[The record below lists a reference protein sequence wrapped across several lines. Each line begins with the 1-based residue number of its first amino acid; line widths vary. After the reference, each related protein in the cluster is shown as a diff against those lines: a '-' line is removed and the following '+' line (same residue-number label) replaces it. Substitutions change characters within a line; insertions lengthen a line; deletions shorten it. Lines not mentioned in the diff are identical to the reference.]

1 MKLETMVLGP
11 LATNC
16 YILWDEQTMEAAVID
31 PGADSNLILDYI
43 ERCHFHVRAI
53 LLTHGHF
60 DHCMGLEED
69 HIGGLKVLHERTGAP
84 VYVSKAD
91 STDPAE
97 MTHGR
102 LIFTNTYEDG
112 DELTLGHI
120 RIRVIATPGHT
131 PGGVC
136 LLAGDWLFSGD
147 TLFAGSCGRTDF
159 KGGDQ
164 RAMMESLRRL
174 GQLPGNLRVL
184 PGHMEESTLDA
195 ERQWNPWMREAL
207 KA

>member
-1 MKLETMVLGP
+1 MKLKTMVLGP

-16 YILWDEQTMEAAVID
+16 YILWDEQTKDAAVID
-31 PGADSNLILDYI
+31 PGASGQKIADFLTASGLTL
-43 ERCHFHVRAI
+43 RMI
-53 LLTHGHF
+53 LLTHSHY
-60 DHCMGLEED
+60 D
-69 HIGGLKVLHERTGAP
+69 HIGGLRQLHELTGAP
-84 VYVSKAD
+84 VWVSTAD

-102 LIFTNTYEDG
+102 LIFTNTYDDG
-112 DELTLGHI
+112 AELTLGSIKIH
-120 RIRVIATPGHT
+120 VIATPGHT

-147 TLFAGSCGRTDF
+147 TLFAGACGRTDF
-159 KGGDQ
+159 RGGDQ
-164 RAMMESLRRL
+164 QAMLASLRRL

-195 ERQWNPWMREAL
+195 ERQYNPWMREAL

>member
-31 PGADSNLILDYI
+31 PGAAGQKIADDLAQNGLTL
-43 ERCHFHVRAI
+43 RMI
-53 LLTHGHF
+53 LLTHAHY
-60 DHCMGLEED
+60 D

-131 PGGVC
+131 PGSVC
-136 LLAGDWLFSGD
+136 LLAGDVLFSGD

-159 KGGDQ
+159 QGGD
-164 RAMMESLRRL
+164 RAAMMASMKKL
-174 GQLPGNLRVL
+174 GRLPGNLRVL
-184 PGHMEESTLDA
+184 PGHMEETTLDE
-195 ERQWNPWMREAL
+195 ERRYNPWMREAL

>member
-11 LATNC
+11 LETNC
-16 YILWDEQTMEAAVID
+16 YLLWDEQTMEAAVID
-31 PGADSNLILDYI
+31 PGASGQKIADRLAQNGLML
-43 ERCHFHVRAI
+43 RMI
-53 LLTHGHF
+53 LLTHAHF
-60 DHCMGLEED
+60 D
-69 HIGGLKVLHERTGAP
+69 HIGGLQQLHELTGAP
-84 VYVSKAD
+84 VWVSKID
-91 STDPAE
+91 ST
-97 MTHGR
+97 
-102 LIFTNTYEDG
+102 

-120 RIRVIATPGHT
+120 KIHVIATPGHT

-164 RAMMESLRRL
+164 QAMMASLKKL
-174 GQLPGNLRVL
+174 GQLPGNFRVL

-195 ERQWNPWMREAL
+195 ERQVNPWMREAL

>member
-16 YILWDEQTMEAAVID
+16 YILWDEQTKDAAVID
-31 PGADSNLILDYI
+31 PGASGQKIADFLTASGLTL
-43 ERCHFHVRAI
+43 RMI
-53 LLTHGHF
+53 LLTHSHY
-60 DHCMGLEED
+60 D
-69 HIGGLKVLHERTGAP
+69 HIGGLRQLHELTGAP
-84 VYVSKAD
+84 VWVSTAD

-102 LIFTNTYEDG
+102 LIFTNTYDDG
-112 DELTLGHI
+112 DELTLGSIKIH
-120 RIRVIATPGHT
+120 VIATPGHT
-131 PGGVC
+131 LGGVC

-159 KGGDQ
+159 RGGDQ
-164 RAMMESLRRL
+164 QAMLASLRRL

-195 ERQWNPWMREAL
+195 ERQYNPWMREAL

>member
-16 YILWDEQTMEAAVID
+16 YILWDEQTKDAAVID
-31 PGADSNLILDYI
+31 PGASGQKIADFLTAIGLTL
-43 ERCHFHVRAI
+43 RMI
-53 LLTHGHF
+53 LLTHSHY
-60 DHCMGLEED
+60 D
-69 HIGGLKVLHERTGAP
+69 HIGGLRQLHELTGAP
-84 VYVSKAD
+84 VWVSTAD
-91 STDPAE
+91 SADPAE

-102 LIFTNTYEDG
+102 LIFTNTYDDG
-112 DELTLGHI
+112 DELTLGSIKIH
-120 RIRVIATPGHT
+120 VIATPGHT

-159 KGGDQ
+159 RGGDQ
-164 RAMMESLRRL
+164 QAMLASLRRL

-195 ERQWNPWMREAL
+195 ERQYNPWMREAL

>member
-1 MKLETMVLGP
+1 M
-11 LATNC
+11 
-16 YILWDEQTMEAAVID
+16 
-31 PGADSNLILDYI
+31 
-43 ERCHFHVRAI
+43 I
-53 LLTHGHF
+53 LLTHSHY
-60 DHCMGLEED
+60 D
-69 HIGGLKVLHERTGAP
+69 HIGGLRQLHELTGAP
-84 VYVSKAD
+84 VWVSTAD
-91 STDPAE
+91 SADPAE

-102 LIFTNTYEDG
+102 LIFTNTYDDG
-112 DELTLGHI
+112 AALTLGSIKIH
-120 RIRVIATPGHT
+120 VIATPGHT

-159 KGGDQ
+159 RGGDQ
-164 RAMMESLRRL
+164 QAMLASLRRL

-195 ERQWNPWMREAL
+195 ERQYNPWMREAL

>member
-31 PGADSNLILDYI
+31 PGASGQKIADFLTANGLTL
-43 ERCHFHVRAI
+43 RMI
-53 LLTHGHF
+53 LLTHSHY
-60 DHCMGLEED
+60 D
-69 HIGGLKVLHERTGAP
+69 HIGGLRQLHELTGAP
-84 VYVSKAD
+84 VWVSKID
-91 STDPAE
+91 SADPAG

-102 LIFTNTYEDG
+102 LIFTDTYEDG
-112 DELTLGHI
+112 NELTLGTI
-120 RIRVIATPGHT
+120 KIRVIATPGHT

-164 RAMMESLRRL
+164 QAMMASLKKL

-195 ERQWNPWMREAL
+195 ERQVNPWMREAL

>member
-16 YILWDEQTMEAAVID
+16 YLLWDERTMEAAVVD
-31 PGADSNLILDYI
+31 PGASGQKIADRLKEHGLTL
-43 ERCHFHVRAI
+43 RMI
-53 LLTHGHF
+53 LLTHAHY
-60 DHCMGLEED
+60 D
-69 HIGGLKVLHERTGAP
+69 HIGGLKLLHELTGAP
-84 VYVSKAD
+84 VYVSTAD
-91 STDPAE
+91 STDPAG

-102 LIFTNTYEDG
+102 LVFTNTYDDG
-112 DELTLGHI
+112 DELTLGSI
-120 RIRVIATPGHT
+120 RIRVLATPGHT

-136 LLAGDWLFSGD
+136 LLADGLLFSGD

-159 KGGDQ
+159 QGGDSA
-164 RAMMESLRRL
+164 AMMASLKKL

-184 PGHMEESTLDA
+184 PGHMEESTLDE
-195 ERQWNPWMREAL
+195 ERQHNPWMREAL

>member
-16 YILWDEQTMEAAVID
+16 YILWDEQTKEAAVID
-31 PGADSNLILDYI
+31 PGASGQKIADLLAENGLTL
-43 ERCHFHVRAI
+43 RMI
-53 LLTHGHF
+53 LLTHAHY
-60 DHCMGLEED
+60 D
-69 HIGGLKVLHERTGAP
+69 HIGGLKALHELTGAP
-84 VYVSKAD
+84 VWVSTAD
-91 STDPAE
+91 STDPAG
-97 MTHGR
+97 MSHGR
-102 LIFTNTYEDG
+102 LIFTNTYDDG
-112 DELTLGHI
+112 DELTLGSLKIH
-120 RIRVIATPGHT
+120 VIATPGHT

-159 KGGDQ
+159 QGGDSA
-164 RAMMESLRRL
+164 AMLASLKRL
-174 GQLPGNLRVL
+174 GQLPGDLRVL
-184 PGHMEESTLDA
+184 PGHMEQTSLEA

>member
-11 LATNC
+11 LETNC
-16 YILWDEQTMEAAVID
+16 YLLWDEQTMEAAVID
-31 PGADSNLILDYI
+31 PGASGQKIADRLEQNGLML
-43 ERCHFHVRAI
+43 RMI
-53 LLTHGHF
+53 LLTHAHF
-60 DHCMGLEED
+60 D
-69 HIGGLKVLHERTGAP
+69 HIGGLQQLHELTGAP
-84 VYVSKAD
+84 VWVSKID

-120 RIRVIATPGHT
+120 KIHVIATPGHT

-147 TLFAGSCGRTDF
+147 TLFCGAFGRTDF
-159 KGGDQ
+159 PGGS
-164 RAMMESLRRL
+164 MNEMVKSLKRL
-174 GQLPGNLRVL
+174 DTLPADTLVF
-184 PGHMEESTLDA
+184 PGHMQFTEIGEEQRGIL
-195 ERQWNPWMREAL
+195 RRIG
-207 KA
+207 

>member
-16 YILWDEQTMEAAVID
+16 YILWDEQTNEAAVID
-31 PGADSNLILDYI
+31 PGAAGQKIADFLAAHGLTL
-43 ERCHFHVRAI
+43 RMI
-53 LLTHGHF
+53 LLTHAHY
-60 DHCMGLEED
+60 D
-69 HIGGLKVLHERTGAP
+69 HIGGLKLLHELTGAP
-84 VYVSKAD
+84 VYVSTAD
-91 STDPAE
+91 STDPAG

-102 LIFTNTYEDG
+102 LIFTNTYDDG
-112 DELTLGHI
+112 DELTLGSI

-136 LLAGDWLFSGD
+136 LLAGDLLFSGD

-159 KGGDQ
+159 QGGDSA
-164 RAMMESLRRL
+164 AMMASLRKL
-174 GQLPGNLRVL
+174 GQLPGNPQVL
-184 PGHMEESTLDA
+184 PGHMESSTLDD
-195 ERQWNPWMREAL
+195 ERQYNPWMREAL

>member
-1 MKLETMVLGP
+1 MKLKTMVLGP

-16 YILWDEQTMEAAVID
+16 YILWDEQTKDAAVID
-31 PGADSNLILDYI
+31 PGASGQKIADFLTASGLTL
-43 ERCHFHVRAI
+43 RMI
-53 LLTHGHF
+53 LLTHSHY
-60 DHCMGLEED
+60 D
-69 HIGGLKVLHERTGAP
+69 HIGGLRQLHELTGAP
-84 VYVSKAD
+84 VWVSTAD

-102 LIFTNTYEDG
+102 LIFTNTYDDG
-112 DELTLGHI
+112 DELTLGSIKIH
-120 RIRVIATPGHT
+120 VIATPGHT

-159 KGGDQ
+159 RGGDQ
-164 RAMMESLRRL
+164 QAMLASLRRL

-195 ERQWNPWMREAL
+195 ERQYNPWMREAL

>member
-16 YILWDEQTMEAAVID
+16 YILWDEQTNEAAVID
-31 PGADSNLILDYI
+31 PGAAGQKIADFLAAHGLTL
-43 ERCHFHVRAI
+43 RMI
-53 LLTHGHF
+53 LLTHAHY
-60 DHCMGLEED
+60 D
-69 HIGGLKVLHERTGAP
+69 HIGGLKLLHELTGAP
-84 VYVSKAD
+84 VYVSTAD
-91 STDPAE
+91 STDPAG

-102 LIFTNTYEDG
+102 LIFTNTYDDG
-112 DELTLGHI
+112 DELTLGSI

-136 LLAGDWLFSGD
+136 LLAGDLLFSGD

-159 KGGDQ
+159 QGGDQ
-164 RAMMESLRRL
+164 RAMMASLRKL
-174 GQLPGNLRVL
+174 GQLPGNPQVL
-184 PGHMEESTLDA
+184 PGHMESSTLDD
-195 ERQWNPWMREAL
+195 ERQYNPWMREAL

>member
-16 YILWDEQTMEAAVID
+16 YILWDEQTKDAAVID
-31 PGADSNLILDYI
+31 PGASGQKIADFLSASGLTL
-43 ERCHFHVRAI
+43 RMI
-53 LLTHGHF
+53 LLTHSHY
-60 DHCMGLEED
+60 D
-69 HIGGLKVLHERTGAP
+69 HIGGLRQLHELTGAP
-84 VYVSKAD
+84 VWVSTAD

-102 LIFTNTYEDG
+102 LIFTNTYDDG
-112 DELTLGHI
+112 DELTLGSIKIH
-120 RIRVIATPGHT
+120 VIATPGHT

-159 KGGDQ
+159 RGGDQ
-164 RAMMESLRRL
+164 QAMLASLRRL

-195 ERQWNPWMREAL
+195 ERQYNPWMREAL

>member
-16 YILWDEQTMEAAVID
+16 YILWDEQTKDAAVID
-31 PGADSNLILDYI
+31 PGASGQKIADFLTASGLTL
-43 ERCHFHVRAI
+43 RMI
-53 LLTHGHF
+53 LLTHSHY
-60 DHCMGLEED
+60 D
-69 HIGGLKVLHERTGAP
+69 HIGGLRQLHELTGAP
-84 VYVSKAD
+84 VWVSTAD
-91 STDPAE
+91 SADPAE

-102 LIFTNTYEDG
+102 LIFTNTYDDG
-112 DELTLGHI
+112 DELTLGSIKIH
-120 RIRVIATPGHT
+120 VIATPGHT

-159 KGGDQ
+159 RGGDQ
-164 RAMMESLRRL
+164 QAMLASLRRL

-195 ERQWNPWMREAL
+195 ERQYNPWMREAL

>member
-16 YILWDEQTMEAAVID
+16 YILWDEQTNEAAVID
-31 PGADSNLILDYI
+31 PGAAGQKIADFLAAHGLTL
-43 ERCHFHVRAI
+43 RMI
-53 LLTHGHF
+53 LLTHAHY
-60 DHCMGLEED
+60 D
-69 HIGGLKVLHERTGAP
+69 HIGGLKLLHELTGAP
-84 VYVSKAD
+84 VYVSTAD
-91 STDPAE
+91 STDPAG

-102 LIFTNTYEDG
+102 LIFTNTYDDG
-112 DELTLGHI
+112 DELTLGSI

-136 LLAGDWLFSGD
+136 LLAGGLLFSGD

-159 KGGDQ
+159 QGGDQ
-164 RAMMESLRRL
+164 SAMMASLRKL
-174 GQLPGNLRVL
+174 GQLPGNPQVL
-184 PGHMEESTLDA
+184 PGHMESSTLDD
-195 ERQWNPWMREAL
+195 ERQYNPWMREAL

>member
-31 PGADSNLILDYI
+31 PGASGQKIADFLTANGLTL
-43 ERCHFHVRAI
+43 RMI
-53 LLTHGHF
+53 LLTHAHY
-60 DHCMGLEED
+60 D

-102 LIFTNTYEDG
+102 LIFTDTYEDG
-112 DELTLGHI
+112 DELTLGTI
-120 RIRVIATPGHT
+120 KIRVIATPGHT

-159 KGGDQ
+159 QGGDQ
-164 RAMMESLRRL
+164 QAMMASLRRL

-184 PGHMEESTLDA
+184 PGHMEESTLDE
-195 ERQWNPWMREAL
+195 ERKWNPWMREAL

>member
-16 YILWDEQTMEAAVID
+16 YILWDEQTKDAAVID
-31 PGADSNLILDYI
+31 PGASGQKIADFLTANGLTL
-43 ERCHFHVRAI
+43 RMI
-53 LLTHGHF
+53 LLTHSHY
-60 DHCMGLEED
+60 D
-69 HIGGLKVLHERTGAP
+69 HIGGLRQLHELTGAP
-84 VYVSKAD
+84 VWVSTAD

-102 LIFTNTYEDG
+102 LIFTNTYDDG
-112 DELTLGHI
+112 DELTLGSIKIH
-120 RIRVIATPGHT
+120 VIATPGHT

-164 RAMMESLRRL
+164 QAMMASLRRL

-195 ERQWNPWMREAL
+195 ERQYNPWMREAL

>member
-16 YILWDEQTMEAAVID
+16 SILWDEQTKDAAVID
-31 PGADSNLILDYI
+31 PGASGQKIADFLTASGLTL
-43 ERCHFHVRAI
+43 RMI
-53 LLTHGHF
+53 LLTHSHY
-60 DHCMGLEED
+60 D
-69 HIGGLKVLHERTGAP
+69 HIGGLRQLHELTGAP
-84 VYVSKAD
+84 VWVSTAD

-102 LIFTNTYEDG
+102 LIFTNTYDDG
-112 DELTLGHI
+112 DELTLGSIKIH
-120 RIRVIATPGHT
+120 VIATPGHT

-159 KGGDQ
+159 RGGDQ
-164 RAMMESLRRL
+164 QAMLASLRRL

-195 ERQWNPWMREAL
+195 ERQYNPWMREAL

>member
-1 MKLETMVLGP
+1 MQVKVLQVGP
-11 LATNC
+11 IGTNC
-16 YILWDEQTMEAAVID
+16 YLLEDEKAHVAAVID
-31 PGADSNLILDYI
+31 PGAAGQKIADDLAQNGLTL
-43 ERCHFHVRAI
+43 RMI
-53 LLTHGHF
+53 LLTHAHY
-60 DHCMGLEED
+60 D

-112 DELTLGHI
+112 DELTLGTI
-120 RIRVIATPGHT
+120 KIRVIATPGHT

>member
-16 YILWDEQTMEAAVID
+16 YILWDEQTNEAAVID
-31 PGADSNLILDYI
+31 PGAAGQKIADFLAAHGLTL
-43 ERCHFHVRAI
+43 RMI
-53 LLTHGHF
+53 LLTHAHY
-60 DHCMGLEED
+60 D
-69 HIGGLKVLHERTGAP
+69 HIGGLKLLHELTGAP
-84 VYVSKAD
+84 VYVSTAD
-91 STDPAE
+91 STDPAG

-102 LIFTNTYEDG
+102 LIFTNTYDDG

-120 RIRVIATPGHT
+120 KIHVIATPGHT

-136 LLAGDWLFSGD
+136 LLAGDLLFSGD

-159 KGGDQ
+159 RGGDSA
-164 RAMMESLRRL
+164 AMMASLRKL
-174 GQLPGNLRVL
+174 GQLPGNPQVL
-184 PGHMEESTLDA
+184 PGHMESSTLDD
-195 ERQWNPWMREAL
+195 ERRYNPWMREAL

>member
-16 YILWDEQTMEAAVID
+16 YILWDEQTKDAAVID
-31 PGADSNLILDYI
+31 PGASGQKIADFLTASGLTL
-43 ERCHFHVRAI
+43 RMI
-53 LLTHGHF
+53 LLTHSHY
-60 DHCMGLEED
+60 D
-69 HIGGLKVLHERTGAP
+69 HIGGLRQLHELTGAP
-84 VYVSKAD
+84 VWVSTAD

-102 LIFTNTYEDG
+102 LIFTNTYDDG
-112 DELTLGHI
+112 DELTLGSIKIH
-120 RIRVIATPGHT
+120 VIATPGHT

-159 KGGDQ
+159 RGGDQ
-164 RAMMESLRRL
+164 QAMLASLRRL

-184 PGHMEESTLDA
+184 PGHMEESTLDE
-195 ERQWNPWMREAL
+195 ERKWNPWMREAL

>member
-16 YILWDEQTMEAAVID
+16 YILWDEQTKDAAVID
-31 PGADSNLILDYI
+31 PGASGQKIADFLTASGLTL
-43 ERCHFHVRAI
+43 RMI
-53 LLTHGHF
+53 LLTHSHY
-60 DHCMGLEED
+60 D
-69 HIGGLKVLHERTGAP
+69 HIGGLRQLHELTGAP
-84 VYVSKAD
+84 VWVSTAD

-102 LIFTNTYEDG
+102 LIFTNTYDDG
-112 DELTLGHI
+112 DELTLGSIKIH
-120 RIRVIATPGHT
+120 VIATPGHT

-159 KGGDQ
+159 QGGDQ
-164 RAMMESLRRL
+164 QAMMASLRRL

-195 ERQWNPWMREAL
+195 ERQYNPWMREAL

>member
-16 YILWDEQTMEAAVID
+16 YILWDEQTKDAAVID
-31 PGADSNLILDYI
+31 PGASGQKIADFLTASGLTL
-43 ERCHFHVRAI
+43 RMI
-53 LLTHGHF
+53 LLTHSHY
-60 DHCMGLEED
+60 D
-69 HIGGLKVLHERTGAP
+69 HIGGLRQLHELTGAP
-84 VYVSKAD
+84 VWVSTAD
-91 STDPAE
+91 SADPAE

-102 LIFTNTYEDG
+102 LIFTNTYDDG
-112 DELTLGHI
+112 DELTLGSIKIH
-120 RIRVIATPGHT
+120 VIATPGHT

-164 RAMMESLRRL
+164 QAMMASLKKL

-195 ERQWNPWMREAL
+195 ERQYNPWMREAL